1 MLIYYTRDIIIAGI
15 LLFRNLSFWRFIII
29 DSKVVSLIK
38 MLFYHIK
45 KQKETFIKQ
54 KQKNKT
60 KNEQKG

>member
-15 LLFRNLSFWRFIII
+15 HLFRNLSFWRFIII

-45 KQKETFIKQ
+45 KQKETFIEQ
-54 KQKNKT
+54 KQKK
-60 KNEQKG
+60 